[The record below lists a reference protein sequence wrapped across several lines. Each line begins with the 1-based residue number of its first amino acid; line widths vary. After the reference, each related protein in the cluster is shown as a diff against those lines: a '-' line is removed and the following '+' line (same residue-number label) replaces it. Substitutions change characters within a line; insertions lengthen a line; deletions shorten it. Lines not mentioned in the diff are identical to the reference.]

1 MKISKDSKII
11 NRIKELEEVNELN
24 CNLSDMF
31 LYVIGD
37 RTIANKE
44 EIETLA
50 TKHNLDVND
59 LMLDRLCDIWE
70 IDPENEENYLI
81 YQTHIASNVFLAD
94 ENEFKN
100 NPYYKTIKPQLVKY
114 KNYQLTYDHYTPYEL
129 FSYDDIKVDE
139 DYSEQTKIAYFKNE
153 FNFLVLNYKDVTWM
167 SITPNEIKTMEP
179 EIKKAHGDTI
189 VFGLGLGYFAFMT
202 SSKEE
207 VKSVTIIENDV
218 NIINIF
224 KENILPLFPHKEKI
238 KIIQKDA
245 LEVIK
250 SPLPY
255 DFAFVDLWHSVE
267 DGLDFFLKFK
277 EQEKSNPRLEFTYW
291 LNNSFYALLRRAFIT
306 LLVEQLEDLD
316 ASNYQK
322 GETTFDK
329 LVNLF
334 YQKTKNIQIK
344 DVSDINNM
352 LIDDNL
358 LSILL

>member
-1 MKISKDSKII
+1 MKINKEPKII
-11 NRIKELEEVNELN
+11 NRIKTLEEVNELN

-59 LMLDRLCDIWE
+59 LILDRLCDIWE
-70 IDPENEENYLI
+70 IDPENEENSII

-100 NPYYKTIKPQLVKY
+100 NPYYKTIKPQLVKH
-114 KNYQLTYDHYTPYEL
+114 KNYQLTYDYYAPYEL

-139 DYSEQTKIAYFKNE
+139 DYSEHTKIAYFKNE
-153 FNFLVLNYKDVTWM
+153 FKFLVLNYKDVTWM

-179 EIKKAHGDTI
+179 AIKKAHGDII

-202 SSKEE
+202 SNKEE
-207 VKSVTIIENDV
+207 VKSVTIIENDI

-224 KENILPLFPHKEKI
+224 KENILPLFPHKDKI
-238 KIIQKDA
+238 KIIQNDA

-267 DGLDFFLKFK
+267 DGLDFFLRFK
-277 EQEKSNPRLEFTYW
+277 EQEKNNPRVEFTYW

-306 LLVEQLEDLD
+306 LLVEQLEGLD

-329 LVNLF
+329 LVNSY

-344 DVSDINNM
+344 DVSDIND
-352 LIDDNL
+352 LLLDDRL